1 MLRIQS
7 GTVKKA
13 KIKVNRET
21 TRPLTNIAKS
31 AIFSILVDRIVESE
45 VLDLYAGSG
54 ALGIESLSRGAKSV
68 EFVEFSK
75 KAADII
81 KENVFKLRFDGRSQ
95 VYNMPAEIYIRK
107 NKGKKYFNIVYI
119 FQPYDATNEDI
130 ASQSSK
136 ILSQDGIII
145 FERESKRPP
154 KEVKNLKIVDVRKY
168 GKVGL
173 TFYQKKNTI
182 V

>member
-7 GTVKKA
+7 GIAKKA

-31 AIFSILVDRIVESE
+31 AIFSILGDKIVGSE
-45 VLDLYAGSG
+45 ILDLYAGSG

-81 KENVFKLRFDGRSQ
+81 KENVFKLRFNENSQ
-95 VYNMPAEIYIRK
+95 VHNMPAEIYIRR
-107 NKGKKYFNIVYI
+107 NKHKKKFDLIYI
-119 FQPYDATNEDI
+119 FQPYEITNEEI

-136 ILSQDGIII
+136 LLKEKGVVI

-154 KEVKNLKIVDVRKY
+154 KEVKNLKIVDTRKY

-173 TFYQKKNTI
+173 TFYVKTTI
-182 V
+182 I